1 MTIREMIERQQQIV
15 NAARTAGRDMTS
27 EETAEFERLQG
38 SIDAARAAA
47 RAPGQLESLLPQ
59 LVA

>member
-27 EETAEFERLQG
+27 EETAEF
-38 SIDAARAAA
+38 
-47 RAPGQLESLLPQ
+47 
-59 LVA
+59 